1 MYSQLRPLSRP
12 LRTALIRC
20 NSAQSSQ
27 GWLARK
33 VAQGLGHVVRALQ
46 RRIDS
51 RAEPQKTRSALILAD
66 IDNKFDILRP
76 GQVVC
81 DLGAAPGGWSQVVV
95 KRIRLKDQ
103 IRRMWKYHEDC
114 MMAEKNSE
122 LPPRPLRFSRLISS
136 DLVDIKPIQNVSF
149 VRGDFTDPA
158 TRVRIAS
165 LIREAGEYT
174 MLGNMT
180 ADLAKTVGVGTPVLE
195 VKELETRLNAIELS
209 YLFRGEK
216 GADVVLSDM
225 CAGVTGTSKDVAS
238 SLQLCETTLAFAIEN
253 FKQSAGPRPGTL
265 V

>member
-1 MYSQLRPLSRP
+1 V
-12 LRTALIRC
+12 T
-20 NSAQSSQ
+20 
-27 GWLARK
+27 
-33 VAQGLGHVVRALQ
+33 QGLGHVIRALQ

-51 RAEPQKTRSALILAD
+51 RAEPHKTRSALILAD
-66 IDNKFDILRP
+66 IDNRFDILRP

-81 DLGAAPGGWSQVVV
+81 DLGAAPGGWSQVVA

-103 IRRMWKYHEDC
+103 LRRMWKYHEDC

-122 LPPRPLRFSRLISS
+122 FPPRPQRFSRLISS
-136 DLVDIKPIQNVSF
+136 DLVDIKPIQNASF

-158 TRVRIAS
+158 TRVRIAN

-180 ADLAKTVGVGTPVLE
+180 ADLAKAVGVGTPVLE

-225 CAGVTGTSKDVAS
+225 CAEVTGALSEDV
-238 SLQLCETTLAFAIEN
+238 
-253 FKQSAGPRPGTL
+253 
-265 V
+265 